1 MTGTKAMEQRILG
14 SSGVSVSRLC
24 LGAMMFGGPTD
35 PATAGA
41 IIAMAR
47 DAGINFIDTADQYH
61 RGRSE
66 EVVGEAIRG
75 ERHRWVVATK
85 IANAMGPE
93 TPRNETGLS
102 RNWLMRGV
110 EGSLRRLGTDYID
123 VLYLHR
129 EDHETPLDVTARALG
144 DLIRAGK
151 IRSFGLSN
159 FRAWRIAALCEAC
172 DRLGI
177 DRPVVTQPYYNA
189 MNRMP
194 EVEVIPVSHHYGM
207 AVVPYS
213 PLARGVLTG
222 KYRPDEPPAGDTR
235 AGRGDK
241 RMLEAE
247 WRPESLQIA
256 QRIGAHAA
264 SVGTSAA
271 HLAIHWVL
279 NNAFVTATIVGPR
292 TEAHMRDY
300 LDAMAYG
307 FTAADEDLISS
318 AVAPGH
324 PSTPGY
330 NDPHYPIEGRSPVVG
345 TAPAPTH

>member
-1 MTGTKAMEQRILG
+1 MSAAGMEHRILG
-14 SSGVSVSRLC
+14 RSGVSVSRLC
-24 LGAMMFGGPTD
+24 LGAMMFGGPTE
-35 PATAGA
+35 PAVAQR
-41 IIAMAR
+41 IIARAKEV
-47 DAGINFIDTADQYH
+47 GINFIDTADQYH
-61 RGRSE
+61 RGKSE
-66 EVVGEAIRG
+66 EVVGEALRAD
-75 ERHRWVVATK
+75 RDKWVVATK
-85 IANAMGPE
+85 IANPMGPE

-102 RNWLMRGV
+102 RSWLMRGV

-129 EDHETPLDVTARALG
+129 EDHDTPLEVTAAALG

-159 FRAWRIAALCEAC
+159 FRAWRIAAMCAAC
-172 DRLGI
+172 DDLGI
-177 DRPVVTQPYYNA
+177 DRPVVCQPYYNA

-194 EVEVIPVSHHYGM
+194 EVEVIPASRHYGL

-222 KYRPDEPPAGDTR
+222 KYNPDAPPPAQTR

-247 WRPESLQIA
+247 WRPESLAIA
-256 QRIGAHAA
+256 QHIAKHAQLA
-264 SVGTSAA
+264 GSSAA

-279 NNAFVTATIVGPR
+279 NNAFVTSTIVGPR
-292 TEAHMRDY
+292 TEEQLEDY
-300 LDAMAYG
+300 IAAIAYR
-307 FTAADEDLISS
+307 FTPEDEALISG

-330 NDPHYPIEGRSPVVG
+330 NDPHYPIEGRIPVVG
-345 TAPAPTH
+345 QAPSSGH

>member
-1 MTGTKAMEQRILG
+1 MGKAMEQRILG
-14 SSGVSVSRLC
+14 RSGVPVSRLC
-24 LGAMMFGGPTD
+24 LGAMMFGGPTES
-35 PATAGA
+35 ATAER
-41 IIAMAR
+41 IIGMAR

-66 EVVGEAIRG
+66 EAVGAAIRA

-93 TPRNETGLS
+93 TPRSETGLS
-102 RNWLMRGV
+102 RAWLFRGV
-110 EGSLRRLGTDYID
+110 ENSLRRLGTDHID
-123 VLYLHR
+123 ILYLHR
-129 EDHETPLDVTARALG
+129 EDHDTPLEVTAAALG
-144 DLIRAGK
+144 DLIRSGK
-151 IRSFGLSN
+151 IRAFGVSN

-177 DRPVVTQPYYNA
+177 DRPVASQPYYNA

-194 EVEVIPVSHHYGM
+194 EVEVIPVSRHYGLGI
-207 AVVPYS
+207 VPYS

-222 KYRPDEPPAGDTR
+222 KYASDAAPGAETR

-247 WRPESLQIA
+247 WRPESIAIA
-256 QRIGAHAA
+256 QRIAAHAA
-264 SVGTSAA
+264 ADGRRAA

-279 NNAFVTATIVGPR
+279 NNAFVTASIVGPR
-292 TEAHMRDY
+292 TVEQMQDY
-300 LDAMAYG
+300 LDAMATP
-307 FTAADEDLISS
+307 FTAADEELISS
-318 AVAPGH
+318 AVSPGH

-330 NDPHYPIEGRSPVVG
+330 NDPHYPIEGRVPVIG
-345 TAPAPTH
+345 EARAHEH